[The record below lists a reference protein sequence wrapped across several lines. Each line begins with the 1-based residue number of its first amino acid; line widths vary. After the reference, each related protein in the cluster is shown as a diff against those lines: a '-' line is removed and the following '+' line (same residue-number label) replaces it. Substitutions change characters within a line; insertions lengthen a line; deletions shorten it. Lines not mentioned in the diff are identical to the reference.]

1 MSDDFDRDLSKLYRA
16 GACEEPSVSLDRR
29 IANAARKV
37 ERAPTWRRFLRAC
50 TGWQVGFGAFAVVVL
65 SFSLI
70 AIRHDQPSLAPE
82 AGAPPLAAPAPSPPA
97 SDLAPL
103 MESEGVKAPSSAIGE
118 EQRRQTQNTEVLAD
132 QASPRAKREEAARRA
147 RSTDGTSGKLA
158 SIPEPL
164 MDRHA
169 APGSRSDQ
177 LGSARQR
184 ELEAPA
190 PPSAAVVPVAPEAA
204 RSAEQSSVP
213 GEPQAAPSAPP
224 RVTQAAPKRFDAITS
239 KGPTTE
245 PPDAWLGRIDKLLRA
260 GSEQEARA
268 EMGGF
273 RLRYPSYPIPSYL
286 KHLVDA
292 SNQRAAEHPTPE
304 ISP

>member
-1 MSDDFDRDLSKLYRA
+1 MSDDFDRDLAKLYRA
-16 GACEEPSVSLDRR
+16 GACEEPPASLDRR

-37 ERAPTWRRFLRAC
+37 ERAPIWRRFLRAC

-70 AIRHDQPSLAPE
+70 AVMHDQTSLAPE
-82 AGAPPLAAPAPSPPA
+82 AGAPPLAAPAPSRPA
-97 SDLAPL
+97 SDLAPR
-103 MESEGVKAPSSAIGE
+103 MEPEGVKAPSSAIWE
-118 EQRRQTQNTEVLAD
+118 EQRRQTQNTEVRAD
-132 QASPRAKREEAARRA
+132 QASPRAKREQEAVRRA
-147 RSTDGTSGKLA
+147 RSTDDMSGKLA

-164 MDRHA
+164 IDRHA
-169 APGSRSDQ
+169 APGSSSDQ

-184 ELEAPA
+184 ELGA
-190 PPSAAVVPVAPEAA
+190 PPSAALPVAPEAA

-213 GEPQAAPSAPP
+213 GEPQAVPSAPP
-224 RVTQAAPKRFDAITS
+224 RVTQAAPKRFDPNKS

-245 PPDAWLGRIDKLLRA
+245 PPEAWLGRIDKLLRA

-268 EMGGF
+268 EMGSF
-273 RLRYPSYPIPSYL
+273 RLRYPTYPIPSNL

-292 SNQRAAEHPTPE
+292 SNQRADEPPTPE

>member
-16 GACEEPSVSLDRR
+16 GASEEPPVSLDRR

-70 AIRHDQPSLAPE
+70 AVMHDQASLAPE
-82 AGAPPLAAPAPSPPA
+82 AGAPPLAAPAPSPLAP
-97 SDLAPL
+97 DLAPR
-103 MESEGVKAPSSAIGE
+103 MESEGVRAPSSAIGE
-118 EQRRQTQNTEVLAD
+118 EQRRPTQNTEVLAD
-132 QASPRAKREEAARRA
+132 QAAPRARGEEAAPRA
-147 RSTDGTSGKLA
+147 RSTDDTSGKLA

-169 APGSRSDQ
+169 APGSSSDQ
-177 LGSARQR
+177 LGSARRR
-184 ELEAPA
+184 ELEAPS
-190 PPSAAVVPVAPEAA
+190 PPSAAVPVAPEAG
-204 RSAEQSSVP
+204 RSVEQSSVP

-224 RVTQAAPKRFDAITS
+224 RATQAAPKRFNVITS
-239 KGPTTE
+239 TRPTTE

-273 RLRYPSYPIPSYL
+273 RLRYPGYPIPSHM

-292 SNQRAAEHPTPE
+292 SNQRVDERPAPE

>member
-1 MSDDFDRDLSKLYRA
+1 M
-16 GACEEPSVSLDRR
+16 
-29 IANAARKV
+29 KV
-37 ERAPTWRRFLRAC
+37 
-50 TGWQVGFGAFAVVVL
+50 
-65 SFSLI
+65 
-70 AIRHDQPSLAPE
+70 
-82 AGAPPLAAPAPSPPA
+82 
-97 SDLAPL
+97 
-103 MESEGVKAPSSAIGE
+103 PSSAIGE
-118 EQRRQTQNTEVLAD
+118 EQRRQAQNTEVLAD
-132 QASPRAKREEAARRA
+132 QASSRAKREESARRA
-147 RSTDGTSGKLA
+147 RSTDDTSGKLG
-158 SIPEPL
+158 STPEPL

-169 APGSRSDQ
+169 APGSSSDQ
-177 LGSARQR
+177 LGSTRQR
-184 ELEAPA
+184 ELETPA
-190 PPSAAVVPVAPEAA
+190 PPAAALPVAPEAA
-204 RSAEQSSVP
+204 RSTERSSVP

-224 RVTQAAPKRFDAITS
+224 RGTQAAPKRFDPITS

-292 SNQRAAEHPTPE
+292 SNQRADEQPTPE